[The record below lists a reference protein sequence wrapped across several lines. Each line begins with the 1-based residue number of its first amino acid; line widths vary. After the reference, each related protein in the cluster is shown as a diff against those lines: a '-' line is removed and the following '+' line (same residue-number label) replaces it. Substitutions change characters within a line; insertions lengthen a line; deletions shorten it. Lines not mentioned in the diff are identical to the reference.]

1 MFSGGSIKN
10 RYLNL
15 LRILENFTQIIIY
28 SGASYIKII
37 VFISVNEVV
46 SIKKKSL
53 NFILLLIDP
62 VLEITFS
69 PE

>member
-28 SGASYIKII
+28 SEASYIKII